1 MLLLSIV
8 VLALHFCNLV
18 KVNFELVLVW
28 KNRGME
34 QFRPLELHLS
44 TNFFCFKLVALQLT
58 RWGWHYSKNFPCSL
72 GSPKFYLIYL
82 SSRRFI
88 FVTPLLKLL
97 KSNQPSLWVIKCIQA
112 LWIILFAVKVQ
123 RRNRDLCVTKSPL
136 GSNVYI
142 LVPVTVFNKF
152 SNMELTSPKHPLR
165 ICHLE
170 SLEERMRFS

>member
-1 MLLLSIV
+1 MLLLPIV

-18 KVNFELVLVW
+18 KVNFDLVTVW

-44 TNFFCFKLVALQLT
+44 TNFLFCFKLVALQLT
-58 RWGWHYSKNFPCSL
+58 RWAWLYSKNFPCSR

-82 SSRRFI
+82 LSQRFI
-88 FVTPLLKLL
+88 FVTPPWKLL
-97 KSNQPSLWVIKCIQA
+97 KSNQPSLWVIKYIQA

-123 RRNRDLCVTKSPL
+123 RRNRDLYVTESPL

-142 LVPVTVFNKF
+142 LVPATVFNKF
-152 SNMELTSPKHPLR
+152 SNMELTSPKHYLR
-165 ICHLE
+165 ICHLQ
-170 SLEERMRFS
+170 SL